1 MNAHV
6 PPCALDAPTR
16 FRFTVDDVQALVDS
30 GVIDRDTSTEL
41 LDGEIIVMPSE
52 GAPHLNWK
60 EALTRALVTSLDREW
75 RVFPDAS
82 LHLSAEDAPEPD
94 FYILPRGVE
103 VKPVN
108 SASIALAV
116 EIADT
121 SLGHDLG
128 RKAAKYAE
136 YGVAEYWVVD
146 VNSRRTHVLRKPEG
160 GVYHDI
166 TAVPFD
172 GELKAT
178 RLPLRLTL
186 TEIAPEL

>member
-6 PPCALDAPTR
+6 PLPAPDVPTR
-16 FRFTVDDVQALVDS
+16 YRFTVDDVQALVDS
-30 GVIDRDTSTEL
+30 GVISRDASTEL

-60 EALTRALVTSLDREW
+60 EALNRALVTALGPEW

-94 FYILPRGVE
+94 FYVLPRGAE
-103 VKPVN
+103 VKPVDP
-108 SASIALAV
+108 AAIALAV

-128 RKAAKYAE
+128 RKSAKYAE

-146 VNSRRTHVLRKPEG
+146 LNSRRTHVLRKPEG
-160 GVYHDI
+160 GAYHDI

-172 GELKAT
+172 GELAAT
-178 RLPLRLTL
+178 RLPLRLVL